1 MADEQKELG
10 KYVVVFDKE
19 DKLWKIKRD
28 NAQRVIVSYQT
39 KKEALERVATL
50 CKNNDAGVVVKKK
63 NGQFQKKKNTGI
75 K

>member
-50 CKNNDAGVVVKKK
+50 CKNNDAGVVVKEKRTIPK
-63 NGQFQKKKNTGI
+63 EEKHRH
-75 K
+75 